1 MKMKKEDRE
10 IFLKQIF
17 WEVVGSAFIAG
28 GIYNFAVQAGFPM
41 TGFSGISIIL
51 YQLFGVPI
59 GFSTIL
65 LNIPVAI
72 LCYRLLG
79 RHFFFS
85 SLRCMLISSLMIDY
99 VAPLLP
105 VYSGDRLLAALC
117 TGVFAGLGYAVI
129 YMQNSSTG
137 GSDFI
142 IMAVKNL
149 KPYWSVG
156 KISFVTDH
164 SSGRISAS
172 GCGWNYLRNDC
183 EFSAGNRGRQADVRH
198 QFRENDTC
206 RDRVWKG
213 DLRCDR
219 FLLRPRLYDITGTGR
234 LPL

>member
-1 MKMKKEDRE
+1 MKKEDRE

-51 YQLFGVPI
+51 YQLFGVPV

-99 VAPLLP
+99 VAPLLRFTRETVCLRHSVP
-105 VYSGDRLLAALC
+105 VC
-117 TGVFAGLGYAVI
+117 
-129 YMQNSSTG
+129 
-137 GSDFI
+137 
-142 IMAVKNL
+142 
-149 KPYWSVG
+149 
-156 KISFVTDH
+156 
-164 SSGRISAS
+164 
-172 GCGWNYLRNDC
+172 
-183 EFSAGNRGRQADVRH
+183 
-198 QFRENDTC
+198 
-206 RDRVWKG
+206 
-213 DLRCDR
+213 
-219 FLLRPRLYDITGTGR
+219 
-234 LPL
+234 LPDWDMR

>member
-99 VAPLLP
+99 VAPLFP
-105 VYSGDRLLAALC
+105 VLLE
-117 TGVFAGLGYAVI
+117 TQGLIPERERIQY
-129 YMQNSSTG
+129 STG
-137 GSDFI
+137 KGRCLWIGGDGSG
-142 IMAVKNL
+142 A
-149 KPYWSVG
+149 G
-156 KISFVTDH
+156 H
-164 SSGRISAS
+164 CGRKRKKDG
-172 GCGWNYLRNDC
+172 GCPEKWRRL
-183 EFSAGNRGRQADVRH
+183 
-198 QFRENDTC
+198 
-206 RDRVWKG
+206 
-213 DLRCDR
+213 
-219 FLLRPRLYDITGTGR
+219 FLICID
-234 LPL
+234 